1 MKLFRHL
8 GVFIRH
14 RQSVA
19 VGSAFLLLGLM
30 FGSWATFIPYIKD
43 RFRLDDGQL
52 GLMLLFFPI
61 GATLFNPVS
70 ALIIRKFGMKQTTF
84 WGMIAVSVVYT
95 LPVNLPSV
103 ALVSLGLCLT
113 GMAIAVLNVAMN
125 TCTSVIEV
133 NEGMHTMST
142 SHGLFSLGLMSG
154 SLIASFS
161 YGWQINPGHH
171 MILLASLGILMA
183 LWARS
188 SIFTI
193 HQAPVLGLDSIEER
207 CKDVKPPGVKKEIF
221 WMVVLSVC
229 SNFTEGTM
237 ADWTAVYMKEVVQ
250 TNAYFIGWGLAAYSF
265 CMALGRLMGDGIV
278 PLLGP
283 RNVLLMGAV
292 MVFSGLLLAIVFPIT
307 IISILGFALVGY
319 GVSFSSPILYGSSAR
334 IPGYGNGQGL
344 AILNSFGMIGF
355 LIGPVIIGFISRAF
369 DLSIAFCLILVLA
382 AIWGTLAR
390 NVKLY

>member
-1 MKLFRHL
+1 VKLFRHL

-14 RQSVA
+14 KQSVA

-43 RFRLDDGQL
+43 RFKLDDGQL

-161 YGWQINPGHH
+161 YGWQINPGTH
-171 MILLASLGILMA
+171 MFFLAGIGIFMA
-183 LWARS
+183 FWARHP
-188 SIFTI
+188 IFSI
-193 HQAPVLGLDSIEER
+193 HQPIVAGVDAMQEKSG
-207 CKDVKPPGVKKEIF
+207 DVRPPGVKKEIF

-307 IISILGFALVGY
+307 IISIVGFALVGY

-334 IPGYGNGQGL
+334 IPGYGNGKGL

>member
-8 GVFIRH
+8 GVFIGH
-14 RQSVA
+14 KQSVA

-30 FGSWATFIPYIKD
+30 FGSWATFIPFVKD
-43 RFRLDDGQL
+43 RFQLDDGQL

-70 ALIIRKFGMKQTTF
+70 AFVIRKFGMKQTTF
-84 WGMIAVSVVYT
+84 WGMIAVALVYT
-95 LPVNLPSV
+95 LPVNVPSV
-103 ALVSLGLCLT
+103 ALVSLSLCLT

-125 TCTSVIEV
+125 TCTSVIEM

-154 SLIASFS
+154 SLIASLS

-171 MILLASLGILMA
+171 MVFLAVIGILMA
-183 LWARS
+183 LVARKQIFSIPERVLTS
-188 SIFTI
+188 SNSEGE
-193 HQAPVLGLDSIEER
+193 QLEDQ
-207 CKDVKPPGVKKEIF
+207 KPAGIKMAIF

-237 ADWTAVYMKEVVQ
+237 ADWTAVYMKEVVH

-278 PLLGP
+278 PLLGA
-283 RNVLLMGAV
+283 RNVLLMGAI
-292 MVFSGLLLAIVFPIT
+292 MVFVGLSLAVAFPVT

-334 IPGYGNGQGL
+334 IPGYGNGKGL

-355 LIGPVIIGFISRAF
+355 LVGPVIIGFISRAF
-369 DLSIAFCLILVLA
+369 DLRIAFCLILVLA
-382 AIWGTLAR
+382 AIWGTLAK

>member
-14 RQSVA
+14 KQSVA

-84 WGMIAVSVVYT
+84 WGMIAVSIVYT

-171 MILLASLGILMA
+171 MIFLASIGILMA

-188 SIFTI
+188 SIFSI

-207 CKDVKPPGVKKEIF
+207 SKDVRPPGVKKEIF

-334 IPGYGNGQGL
+334 IPGYGNGKGL